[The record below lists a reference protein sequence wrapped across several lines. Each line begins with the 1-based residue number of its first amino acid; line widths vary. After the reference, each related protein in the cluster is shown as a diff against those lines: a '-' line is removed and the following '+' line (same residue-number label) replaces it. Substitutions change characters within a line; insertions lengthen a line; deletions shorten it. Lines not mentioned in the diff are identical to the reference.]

1 MPKSSKRSSEK
12 DALSFIKKVA
22 AAGRGGDTELAY
34 LSTNA
39 RALLKKLG
47 GAGTVNPKTKLPEYR
62 AANAAARRRQLEMDE
77 DLGEFSNSPVGRASM
92 SEPGVGSSAADLEQ
106 ILAAGA
112 PQPSASMLF
121 DASSPGAE
129 SSVASPEP
137 GVAVQREVTPGFDA
151 ERQYTPNPQAFQ
163 SPQQEPTPTFS
174 GMAPMVPEDFAS
186 QYKPGS
192 LTTESGKVNAAFF
205 DPAMDR
211 ASIPNVDPETLPK
224 AAAPAAAPGSAADDL
239 SKLPVTTRQRTP
251 EQMAERRAVRE
262 QEDLWRS
269 PAERE
274 PLAGGRRG
282 DAALEAE
289 RRAAEESARRA
300 AEEEAARRA
309 AEESARRAAEEEASR
324 RAQEEAARRAA
335 EEAAARRAQEEA
347 ARMAAEEEARR
358 RAAQDAAAARAAE
371 EARRLAEAE
380 AARRAQEE
388 AARRA
393 AEEEARRRAEQA
405 KPQPEPRPQPQ
416 PQPPPGLTPS
426 PQPTLPKPP
435 TATPP
440 SSGGGITTPPEK
452 EKPFR
457 TTDFIDQNLNGI
469 DDRDEKPPTK
479 SEPGPVR
486 TADFIDKNLNGIDD
500 RDEKPSS
507 SRSPGFDFSGLVDPN
522 SDVGRLIGRI
532 GRGSSGRGSLP
543 FKRGAGTKVTNPP
556 VLNPVKPGRPPSEQ
570 PPPSTPGNPPP
581 TEPPVTS
588 PPVYGGYTPGPIP
601 VTTLPKPGYIANPL
615 PKAPGAGTSTPYFTP
630 NTGGLTPGTLPVS
643 GTLPSLGTSQLPLQA
658 IGQNPNLSPTMLGG
672 EQNAG
677 YYTDRFG
684 NKILS
689 PVARGFSE
697 GGPTDVTDLMED
709 REPRTTDQ
717 DSARSL
723 LERMPKRSQ
732 GRKRKKERKEPKSLL
747 EGTFSRPGLS
757 RAGDLAVSRFAEGG
771 GVKKKQGKLKLPP
784 DRSKGFRE
792 EGIEFN
798 PDAIP
803 AAQVRTYLNT
813 LFGETRPITERDFTK
828 AELRLALEAMKK
840 AKESG
845 RGSTVDYRDYGIPLT
860 PFADLDPSEQASIRN
875 TLGVWNYETKDGTLR
890 GKDRY
895 DFDRDLGGRSSAEY
909 AKMSLPKKLGVLA
922 LDTVNVLPMLKDMY
936 NMSRLKPMTGEGVA
950 YGPFTLPHRIGAAF
964 MPPGGREVNIDFGKE
979 AAKELEQVV
988 PRKKGK

>member
-62 AANAAARRRQLEMDE
+62 RRRLEDDE
-77 DLGEFSNSPVGRASM
+77 DLGMFGNRPVA
-92 SEPGVGSSAADLEQ
+92 EPGVGSSAADLEQ
-106 ILAAGA
+106 ILAASA
-112 PQPSASMLF
+112 PQPTASMLF

-129 SSVASPEP
+129 SPVASPEP

-151 ERQYTPNPQAFQ
+151 ERQYTPNPQAPQ

-224 AAAPAAAPGSAADDL
+224 AEAPAAAPGSAADDL

-251 EQMAERRAVRE
+251 EQIAELRAVRE

-324 RAQEEAARRAA
+324 RAQEDAARRAA

-416 PQPPPGLTPS
+416 PQPQPPPGLNPS
-426 PQPTLPKPP
+426 PLPTLPKPP

-452 EKPFR
+452 EKPF
-457 TTDFIDQNLNGI
+457 
-469 DDRDEKPPTK
+469 
-479 SEPGPVR
+479 R

-522 SDVGRLIGRI
+522 SDVGRLINRL
-532 GRGSSGRGSLP
+532 GRGSSGRGSSP

-601 VTTLPKPGYIANPL
+601 VTTLPKPGYVANPL

-689 PVARGFSE
+689 PVARGFAK
-697 GGPTDVTDLMED
+697 GGSVSDTDLLALLKGED
-709 REPRTTDQ
+709 KETYAESLKNFN
-717 DSARSL
+717 SARGMLESMSGAPGETRVEFDATPVSQTVRRATRQPIRQETDKGTAKGMAMELESL
-723 LERMPKRSQ
+723 TAAQEPKRAPDTLAELLKMSESVRSRDAMSAKDLMRDTF
-732 GRKRKKERKEPKSLL
+732 GTEKLTKKQ
-747 EGTFSRPGLS
+747 LS
-757 RAGDLAVSRFAEGG
+757 RLGDLMTRRFAEGG
-771 GVKKKQGKLKLPP
+771 PVEKK
-784 DRSKGFRE
+784 
-792 EGIEFN
+792 
-798 PDAIP
+798 
-803 AAQVRTYLNT
+803 
-813 LFGETRPITERDFTK
+813 TK
-828 AELRLALEAMKK
+828 APK
-840 AKESG
+840 
-845 RGSTVDYRDYGIPLT
+845 
-860 PFADLDPSEQASIRN
+860 
-875 TLGVWNYETKDGTLR
+875 
-890 GKDRY
+890 
-895 DFDRDLGGRSSAEY
+895 RS
-909 AKMSLPKKLGVLA
+909 
-922 LDTVNVLPMLKDMY
+922 LK
-936 NMSRLKPMTGEGVA
+936 R
-950 YGPFTLPHRIGAAF
+950 
-964 MPPGGREVNIDFGKE
+964 
-979 AAKELEQVV
+979 
-988 PRKKGK
+988 